1 MTVRG
6 VAHSALEYYRWAVRA
21 QLRGEGRRFT
31 EAMQREITVPVLQL
45 SGAADPCILPGT
57 VRASASWAHGPVE
70 TKLLDGIG
78 HYPHQEAPAATNK
91 ALINFLDTSR

>member
-57 VRASASWAHGPVE
+57 VRASADWAHGPVR
-70 TKLLDGIG
+70 TTLLDGVG
-78 HYPHQEAPAATNK
+78 HFPHEEAPAV
-91 ALINFLDTSR
+91 TSRVLTEFLSASR